1 MRKFLI
7 TAGASLVGAF
17 LLLSP
22 LSAQAQELSLRVE
35 PGVAIP
41 LTSPQTERFKVGG
54 AAAIKPELGLG
65 SYFSVGPSVSFVGL
79 PSKLSNV
86 DAGTLWGVGGF
97 LRVKRPHDEKNTD
110 TGLSAIS
117 PWVDADLQYVRTG
130 PLDRFGYALAAG
142 ASVPTSDERNL
153 WVGPFVRYQDV
164 YQADKVGFN
173 SNSAKTLIL
182 GLSFE
187 LGAGVQ
193 KKTNCP
199 PPIQPV
205 VIEQVPP
212 PPVEPP
218 VVVYHDVDRNSQEVI
233 QFPYDSSVLGEEQT
247 VALALVAKNLLA
259 SKSYN
264 SIRVEGHASSEG
276 PVKYNNALSERRA
289 QSVLDALVADGLPR
303 DRLSVVGFGSS
314 VPVASNKT
322 EAGRVKNRRAE
333 FVVKFVVSEK
343 EGK

>member
-7 TAGASLVGAF
+7 NTLSASLVGVV

-22 LSAQAQELSLRVE
+22 YAQAQKISLRVE

-41 LTSPQTERFKVGG
+41 LTNPQAERFNVGG

-86 DAGTLWGVGGF
+86 DAGTLWGFGGF

-110 TGLSAIS
+110 TGFAAIS
-117 PWVDADLQYVRTG
+117 PWADADLQYVRTG
-130 PLDRFGYALAAG
+130 LLDRFGYALAAG
-142 ASVPTSDERNL
+142 ASVPTGDDRCL
-153 WVGPFVRYQDV
+153 WLGPFVRYQDV
-164 YQADKVGFN
+164 YQTDKVGFN
-173 SNSAKTLIL
+173 SNSAKILIL

-193 KKTNCP
+193 KNVP
-199 PPIQPV
+199 PSPPQPV
-205 VIEQVPP
+205 VERVP
-212 PPVEPP
+212 PPVEPPP
-218 VVVYHDVDRNSQEVI
+218 VVVYHDVDRNSQETI
-233 QFPYDSSVLGEEQT
+233 QFPYDSAVLGADQKA
-247 VALALVAKNLLA
+247 ALAAVAKNLL
-259 SKSYN
+259 SVKSYN

-276 PVKYNNALSERRA
+276 AVQYNNALSERRA
-289 QSVLDALVADGLPR
+289 QSVFDELVADGLPR
-303 DRLSVVGFGSS
+303 DKMSVMGFGSR

-322 EAGRVKNRRAE
+322 EVGRVKNRRAE
-333 FVVKFVVSEK
+333 FVVKFVVSEESK
-343 EGK
+343 